1 MPTETPFQSPVL
13 DGFKYEWVE
22 ECMDLS
28 GYIGNTLQI
37 RFRFTSDLN
46 KAYDGFYVDDI
57 SVLTYGLLSCAH
69 NVQLLREGIDTV
81 RMRANVVNP
90 LAHTLKV
97 VAMLNS
103 SSGELIDSLFL
114 ADDGLHGDSASG
126 DGLWGC
132 QYVPKKDDTI
142 HVTLRVDDHNANTSA
157 SLPNVVTYI
166 FSRKPILDVNVA
178 NITLGLIAS
187 NLAHRDTTISISN
200 TGYPADTIRVR
211 IDSVNVSPSTALAV
225 HPTVFQLPGQGSKAC
240 TLSVSPGL
248 LSPNIIFAP
257 KIIVDSDSGFGQKH
271 FEIVVRFRIVTTDIA
286 DKAAIPT
293 RYGLEQNYP
302 NPFNPATTIRYA
314 LPHRSQVLLAV
325 FNTLGQQ
332 VATLV
337 QGQQEAGA
345 YDVKFDGSILASGV
359 YFCRIQAGDYVATK
373 KLLLMK

>member
-1 MPTETPFQSPVL
+1 
-13 DGFKYEWVE
+13 
-22 ECMDLS
+22 
-28 GYIGNTLQI
+28 
-37 RFRFTSDLN
+37 
-46 KAYDGFYVDDI
+46 
-57 SVLTYGLLSCAH
+57 
-69 NVQLLREGIDTV
+69 
-81 RMRANVVNP
+81 MRANVVNP